1 VPAAAKDGR
10 LSNAARAGLGVS
22 LVAMGT
28 STFTTLGLGA
38 LAPYLRASLHLSTFE
53 VGALPALV
61 FLGALT
67 VSARA
72 GHLTDRVGA
81 GRALILSQLGVAT
94 GVAIAAL
101 APGRAV
107 FLAGV
112 GIAGIGYGAVNPA
125 TNVLSTSL
133 VPRRRRGLFLS
144 IKQTGVTIGGL
155 VAGIVL
161 PRLADAVGWRAAL
174 LIPIAMLL
182 TSASVGLWVTRRE
195 TAGWFDVP
203 PATAASQATV
213 RVRVPGPA
221 ATALFGFI
229 SSGVQLSVA
238 AYLTVYLVDTQ
249 HFSRP
254 TAGLALSVAFG
265 AACLGRICWGSLS
278 DRFFSTHAT
287 TLGVTSIGS
296 AAGIAAIAA
305 GVHGAA
311 LWPVVAVVGFCSI
324 GWNGVY
330 MALLADRAG
339 DAKLGRATGRGLMF
353 LYGGVV
359 LVPPLLGVL
368 QDSAHS
374 WSALWA
380 VACTAVVAAAAVLA
394 LGRRTEVSVRS
405 GERGGGGT
413 PAASA
418 RPPAPAGTA
427 P

>member
-1 VPAAAKDGR
+1 VPAPAREDR
-10 LSNAARAGLGVS
+10 LSNAALAGLAVS
-22 LVAMGT
+22 LIAMGT

-38 LAPYLRASLHLSTFE
+38 LAPYLRVSLHLSTFE

-67 VSARA
+67 VSSRA
-72 GHLTDRVGA
+72 GHLTDRIGA
-81 GRALILSQLGVAT
+81 GRALVVSQLGVAA
-94 GVAIAAL
+94 GVAIAAT
-101 APGRAV
+101 ATGRTI

-144 IKQTGVTIGGL
+144 VKQTGVTFGGL

-161 PRLADAVGWRAAL
+161 PRLADAVGWRTAL
-174 LIPIAMLL
+174 LIPIGMLL
-182 TSASVGLWVTRRE
+182 TSATIGLWVTRRE

-203 PATAASQATV
+203 PATAASTATV

-221 ATALFGFI
+221 ATGLFGFV

-238 AYLTVYLVDTQ
+238 AYLAVYLVDTQ
-249 HFSRP
+249 HFSKP
-254 TAGLALSVAFG
+254 TAGLALSVAFC

-278 DRFFSTHAT
+278 DRFFSSHAT
-287 TLGVTSIGS
+287 TLGVTSVGS
-296 AAGIAAIAA
+296 VAGIAAIGA
-305 GVHGAA
+305 GVQGAA
-311 LWPVVAVVGFCSI
+311 LWPVVALVGFCSI

-330 MALLADRAG
+330 MALLTDRAG
-339 DAKLGRATGRGLMF
+339 EAKLGRATGRGLMF

-368 QDSAHS
+368 EDATGS
-374 WSALWA
+374 WSAMWA
-380 VACTAVVAAAAVLA
+380 VACTAVLGAAAVLA
-394 LGRRTEVSVRS
+394 LGPRTEVSVRS
-405 GERGGGGT
+405 GERS
-413 PAASA
+413 PLAAMV
-418 RPPAPAGTA
+418 PEGAGA
-427 P
+427 GQLRS